1 MEKKE
6 YLNNCKLFHG
16 EAAFPEQKLD
26 NVDLAFPIWEAEEFG
41 YRSIGTD
48 MEKQII
54 KNWRDADLPACA
66 TNLHP
71 YLLASLFA
79 IYSKDSDQPLDK
91 VGKNFEEF
99 FVPRYIALTVM

>member
-1 MEKKE
+1 MEKNE
-6 YLNNCKLFHG
+6 YLKNCKLYHG
-16 EAAFPEQKLD
+16 ETSFPDYKLKD
-26 NVDLAFPIWEAEEFG
+26 VDLAFPIWEAEEYG
-41 YRSIGTD
+41 YRSIGTAV
-48 MEKQII
+48 EKQII

-79 IYSKDSDQPLDK
+79 IYSKHSDQPLDK
-91 VGKNFEEF
+91 VCKNFEEF